1 MILESKLLES
11 LLNQD
16 STLQAVCERLDTF
29 VRLGGDY
36 RAVAK
41 YYGFNY
47 YQISSVLGQATYPGE
62 PTKTRA
68 LIVSL
73 ASSRPHLTVKEFA
86 NVVER
91 EAKRKDVSSLLRAY
105 DMAEEATEEE

>member
-1 MILESKLLES
+1 MFLESKPLES
-11 LLNQD
+11 LLSQE

-29 VRLGGDY
+29 QRLRGDY

-47 YQISSVLGQATYPGE
+47 YQISSVLGQASYPGE

-68 LIVSL
+68 LIMSL
-73 ASSRPHLTVKEFA
+73 VSSRPDLTVEAFA
-86 NVVER
+86 AVVER
-91 EAKRKDVSSLLRAY
+91 KAKRKDVSSLLRAY